1 MFDDRAEAAEFFVG
15 PGAPVNGIPL
25 SELPLKDN
33 LLIACINR
41 GGKILIP
48 RGSDCIQAEDTVIV
62 VTTHTGF
69 HDIRDIL
76 R

>member
-1 MFDDRAEAAEFFVG
+1 MPLTVRLKHISKCIHRLYLV
-15 PGAPVNGIPL
+15 VNL
-25 SELPLKDN
+25 RNN

-48 RGSDCIQAEDTVIV
+48 GGSDCIQAEDTVIV

-76 R
+76 K

>member
-1 MFDDRAEAAEFFVG
+1 VEAAEFCVEEN
-15 PGAPVNGIPL
+15 APVIGIPL
-25 SELPLKDN
+25 SKLSLKKN

-41 GGKILIP
+41 GGQIIIP
-48 RGSDCIQAEDTVIV
+48 RGHNHIEAGDTVIV

-69 HDIRDIL
+69 HDIGDIL